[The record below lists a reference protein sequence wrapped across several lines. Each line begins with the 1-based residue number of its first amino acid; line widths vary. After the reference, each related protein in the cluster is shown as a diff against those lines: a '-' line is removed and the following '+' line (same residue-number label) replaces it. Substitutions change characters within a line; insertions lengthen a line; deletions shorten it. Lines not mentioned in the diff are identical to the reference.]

1 MTTEQTVKTQMILND
16 VRLGRAWLTKPF
28 QPRPDKSGKIGDPK
42 YKVEL
47 IVPPTHPQFP
57 EIKAMQM
64 AAAVKK
70 FGADARQKLL
80 IAETQ
85 DKLPLHKGDITRAGD
100 AAYAGALY
108 LTANNKEQPTV
119 VVTDPGT
126 NTNIATRGTPIVL
139 SPSHPN
145 WPYSGSYVNVHL
157 DFFAYQN
164 DGTGVSATVLGVQF
178 LRNGTRLQGA
188 FVSAASEFG
197 LVPADADGAAPAQAP
212 AAGSS
217 GLV

>member
-1 MTTEQTVKTQMILND
+1 MILNN
-16 VRLGRAWLTKPF
+16 VRIGRLWLTKPF
-28 QPRPDKSGKIGDPK
+28 QPRPDKNGKIGEAK
-42 YKVEL
+42 YKAEL
-47 IVPPTHPQFP
+47 IVPMTHPQLP
-57 EIKAMQM
+57 EIKAMQK
-64 AAAVKK
+64 AAALKK
-70 FGADARQKLL
+70 WGTDAQQKLL

-85 DKLPLHKGDITRAGD
+85 DKLPLHRGDVTRAGD

-126 NTNIATRGTPIVL
+126 NVNIATRGTAIVL
-139 SPSHPN
+139 APSHAN

-164 DGTGVSATVLGVQF
+164 DGTGISCNLLGMQF
-178 LRNGTRLQGA
+178 LRHGTRLQGA
-188 FVSAASEFG
+188 LVSAASEFG
-197 LVPADADGAAPAQAP
+197 LVPADADGAAPEAP
-212 AAGSS
+212 AAGSA